1 LLLTLSS
8 HKNSLNEFGF
18 NYLSDWFSIYDVL
31 LGMATI
37 LFLSVYVS
45 AVKNLIN
52 TGLKIS
58 LKYLLYC
65 GLITDILYA
74 IAVLVVPVIVVL
86 FGIFSFMFSYLSE
99 PTKHVMEFLYQYLF

>member
-1 LLLTLSS
+1 
-8 HKNSLNEFGF
+8 
-18 NYLSDWFSIYDVL
+18 
-31 LGMATI
+31 MATI
-37 LFLSVYVS
+37 LFLSVYVF

-86 FGIFSFMFSYLSE
+86 FGIFSVMFSYLSE
-99 PTKHVMEFLYQYLF
+99 PTQIHYGVLIPIFIFNYAYFKWVLGICYW